1 MVGGK
6 NTVNNDSTT
15 AVQNELSRSFA
26 VHPHVS
32 LNVILLMSVYFFLLQ
47 HMTCLDFV
55 SHTNEKGSVTFAQSL
70 SAPMGLSTLSQYSI
84 VYSPNLQNDLPVSL
98 VCHNMTRQGE
108 GNRKN
113 GMCLF
118 IYLLIADSAS
128 KDLNFKM

>member
-1 MVGGK
+1 
-6 NTVNNDSTT
+6 
-15 AVQNELSRSFA
+15 
-26 VHPHVS
+26 
-32 LNVILLMSVYFFLLQ
+32 
-47 HMTCLDFV
+47 MTCLDFV

-70 SAPMGLSTLSQYSI
+70 SAPLGLSTLSQYSI